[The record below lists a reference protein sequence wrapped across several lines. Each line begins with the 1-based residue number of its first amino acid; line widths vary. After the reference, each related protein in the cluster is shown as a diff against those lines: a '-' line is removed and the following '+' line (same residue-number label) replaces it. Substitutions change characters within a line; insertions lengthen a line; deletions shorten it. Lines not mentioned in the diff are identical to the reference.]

1 MHDAASTRCHATH
14 EAAHREYSLVSGPL
28 VRSGGLP
35 RLAVFI
41 LGREAF
47 SKRPQR
53 TRPFANCSPNA
64 LTNPAAGS
72 PVTLCLHGFDSR
84 MGMRHVPRVWR
95 EAASIPATRG
105 GASIGGRVVAR
116 GFQVS
121 SFFSFSFVSFRLPFP
136 PSSFPFPLFPSSY
149 FTPRYI
155 FFFSFFF
162 FFTLPSP
169 DIARDQRSPTIK
181 HARQFRSR
189 PYVSYIARILV
200 HRRNVFLLSHL
211 PLEWKREEENQVER
225 RFDE

>member
-1 MHDAASTRCHATH
+1 MEDFLEANLVGCTVDDLRRKRFLTRARYLAGLLLRYRRPWRRKTVCDEADDLLHDAASTRCHA
-14 EAAHREYSLVSGPL
+14 APLRGGSPGIFSLVSLWPS
-28 VRSGGLP
+28 RQIRWFP

-41 LGREAF
+41 PGREAF
-47 SKRPQR
+47 SKRPRR

-64 LTNPAAGS
+64 LTIPAAGS

-136 PSSFPFPLFPSSY
+136 PSSSFPFSP
-149 FTPRYI
+149 
-155 FFFSFFF
+155 FFS
-162 FFTLPSP
+162 L
-169 DIARDQRSPTIK
+169 
-181 HARQFRSR
+181 
-189 PYVSYIARILV
+189 
-200 HRRNVFLLSHL
+200 
-211 PLEWKREEENQVER
+211 
-225 RFDE
+225 